1 MNVMRPKLFV
11 IDGRQYRF
19 NSVDDCPNNENEIL
33 AVKNEHPPA
42 YVERDGETVFDY
54 ALYFLIK
61 MYVDPSNTCILI
73 NEFIN
78 S

>member
-19 NSVDDCPNNENEIL
+19 NSVDGCPNNENETL
-33 AVKNEHPPA
+33 AAKSEHPPS

-54 ALYFLIK
+54 
-61 MYVDPSNTCILI
+61 V
-73 NEFIN
+73 
-78 S
+78 